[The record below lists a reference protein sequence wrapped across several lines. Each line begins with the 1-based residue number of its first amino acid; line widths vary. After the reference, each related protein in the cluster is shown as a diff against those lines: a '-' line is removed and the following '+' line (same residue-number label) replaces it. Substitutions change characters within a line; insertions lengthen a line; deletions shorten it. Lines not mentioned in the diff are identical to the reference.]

1 MYVNV
6 GINSSVCSFT
16 LNNPRQHFKFPPVLR
31 CVFHAGGG
39 VDICFVRV
47 FVRAFQI
54 KILMFAEFECG
65 CVT

>member
-31 CVFHAGGG
+31 CVFHDGGG
-39 VDICFVRV
+39 VDICF
-47 FVRAFQI
+47 RARKI
-54 KILMFAEFECG
+54 KREEAAAMEDY
-65 CVT
+65 